1 MQDTPAE
8 TSSNVEY
15 SSSVH
20 AVKCGV
26 PQIKHLWEICQNYPN
41 NDNNDNLLDQIVAY
55 AIVNPDTEHIYKIE
69 LGKNLDT
76 TKSPN
81 EAPNQSSWL
90 KNCSKSLREGE
101 NMNCVI
107 SGSYALW
114 TLTKMF
120 YGHKDPGWKSN
131 DIDMFIMNRAKN
143 ARHSPSGGLLDI
155 VHTTDKTPE
164 EVISNF
170 DLPCCRVAFDM
181 NYTFYVSIHA
191 LYSIITRKIKLPR
204 YLKEENTFR
213 EVLNRYEIEY
223 PSEIECPS
231 EKKCINTYHTKLVT
245 RMAERIK
252 KYQSR
257 GFSFQWYDTDYVL
270 PWIKQRFRYIDFET
284 EKEPKFLS
292 PAVNTDKLP
301 ISNEFKT
308 IIKRI
313 GLDLSGI
320 EKVWDTEIQKKI
332 KVIDLINSLS
342 EVDPKY
348 TKEYTEHLKELYHMI
363 AERIN

>member
-1 MQDTPAE
+1 MEETPAE
-8 TSSNVEY
+8 TSSNVGY

-20 AVKCGV
+20 TVKCGV
-26 PQIKHLWEICQNYPN
+26 PQIKHLHEIFQNNYYHEN
-41 NDNNDNLLDQIVAY
+41 LNRDNLLDQITAY
-55 AIVNPDTEHIYKIE
+55 AIVNPDVEHIYKIE

-76 TKSPN
+76 ENLDRP
-81 EAPNQSSWL
+81 PNQDSWL

-107 SGSYALW
+107 AGSYALW

-120 YGHKDPGWKSN
+120 NGHVDPGWKSN

-170 DLPCCRVAFDM
+170 DIPCCRVAFDM

-204 YLKEENTFR
+204 YLKEEKTFR
-213 EVLNRYEIEY
+213 EVLNRYEN
-223 PSEIECPS
+223 ECPPDY
-231 EKKCINTYHTKLVT
+231 EYAINTYHTTLIT

-284 EKEPKFLS
+284 EKEPKFLP
-292 PAVNTDKLP
+292 PAVNTDKIP
-301 ISNEFKT
+301 ILDEFKT

-320 EKVWDTEIQKKI
+320 EKVWDTEIQNKL
-332 KVIDLINSLS
+332 KVINLMYSLS
-342 EVDPKY
+342 EIDPKY
-348 TKEYTEHLKELYHMI
+348 KKEYTEHLKELYHMI